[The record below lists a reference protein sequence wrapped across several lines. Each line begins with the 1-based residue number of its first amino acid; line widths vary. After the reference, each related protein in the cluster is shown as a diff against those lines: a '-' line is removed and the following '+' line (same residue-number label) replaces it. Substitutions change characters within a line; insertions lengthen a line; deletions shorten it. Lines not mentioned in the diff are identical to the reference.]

1 MLRQCRCGLGWLLL
15 LFWLA
20 PCALAGKSPAR
31 FELAITPILPVRT
44 MIENY
49 QPLRAYLELRLQEPV
64 TLVTAPDYKTY
75 NQHLRRHAYPF
86 VIAVANSAYLACADY
101 GYVPMLRPAIDTHPV
116 LVVAKRSKLTSI
128 KELRGATLTMGD
140 PLAIISM
147 QGVQML
153 RAAGLDPRRDV
164 IIKHL
169 PNHGAAVNY
178 VISGEAAA
186 AIVSDRALLQMPQ
199 AARDAVRVMQVW
211 EQGAAPGVVYLAS
224 PSVPRARVEK
234 LSRAILE
241 FVRDTADGRDLMRRL
256 GYGTLLPATVAD
268 LKPLAPYG
276 ALLKTA
282 IAP

>member
-1 MLRQCRCGLGWLLL
+1 MWRQCRRGLGWLLL

-20 PCALAGKSPAR
+20 PCAFAGKSPTR

-64 TLVTAPDYKTY
+64 TFVTAPDYKTY
-75 NQHLRRHAYPF
+75 NQRLQRHAYPF
-86 VIAVANSAYLACADY
+86 MIAVANSAYLACTDY
-101 GYVPMLRPAIDTHPV
+101 GYVPMLRPAINTRPA
-116 LVVAKRSKLTSI
+116 LVVAKRSRVTNI
-128 KELRGATLTMGD
+128 KELRGATLTMAD

-147 QGVQML
+147 QGLQML
-153 RAAGLDPRRDV
+153 REAGLDPQRDV
-164 IIKHL
+164 IIKYL
-169 PNHGAAVNY
+169 PNHGAAVNF

-199 AARDAVRVMQVW
+199 ATQDAVRVVQTW
-211 EQGAAPGVVYLAS
+211 ERGAAPGVVYLAS
-224 PSVPRARVEK
+224 PSVPRERVARM
-234 LSRAILE
+234 SQAILE
-241 FVRDTADGRDLMRRL
+241 FVRNTEDGRDLMKHM
-256 GYGTLLPATVAD
+256 GYGTLIPVTAQD

>member
-1 MLRQCRCGLGWLLL
+1 MLHQCRRGLGLLL

-20 PCALAGKSPAR
+20 PCAFADKLPAR

-75 NQHLRRHAYPF
+75 NQHLQRHAYPF

-101 GYVPMLRPAIDTHPV
+101 GYVPMLRPAIDTRPV

-128 KELRGATLTMGD
+128 KELHGATLTMGD

-147 QGVQML
+147 QGMQML
-153 RAAGLDPRRDV
+153 REAGLDPQRDV
-164 IIKHL
+164 TIKHL
-169 PNHGAAVNY
+169 PNHSAAVNF
-178 VISGEAAA
+178 VISGEATA

-199 AARDAVRVMQVW
+199 ATRDAVRVVQTW
-211 EQGAAPGVVYLAS
+211 EHGAAPGVVYLAS

-241 FVRDTADGRDLMRRL
+241 FVRDTADGRDLMQRL

>member
-1 MLRQCRCGLGWLLL
+1 MPAWLRVAAALI
-15 LFWLA
+15 
-20 PCALAGKSPAR
+20 LAGA
-31 FELAITPILPVRT
+31 VRIRGKIADAFRVGDHT
-44 MIENY
+44 DLVGAHHDKNY

-75 NQHLRRHAYPF
+75 NQRLQRHAYPF

-101 GYVPMLRPAIDTHPV
+101 GYVPMLRPAIDTRPV

-128 KELRGATLTMGD
+128 KELRGATLTMAD

-147 QGVQML
+147 QGLQML
-153 RAAGLDPRRDV
+153 REAGLDPQRDV
-164 IIKHL
+164 TIKHL
-169 PNHGAAVNY
+169 PNHGAAVNF

-199 AARDAVRVMQVW
+199 ATRDAVRVVQTW
-211 EQGAAPGVVYLAS
+211 ERGAAPGVIYLAS
-224 PSVPRARVEK
+224 PSMPRARVARM
-234 LSRAILE
+234 SQAILE
-241 FVRDTADGRDLMRRL
+241 FVRDTADGRDLMQRL